1 MNLRV
6 EVNTAGQLAQAIEND
21 DIELIYAPVNLLND
35 KTEDIFRIV
44 AVPPLFLGDVEWE
57 ITNKLKE
64 LKELGFNKAL
74 AHTAG
79 HLYLIK
85 SLGFKPYGGHRLNIT
100 NSLAEKF
107 YEENGLADT
116 TLSIEMTM
124 KQAHELKSG
133 VPKGIIAYGRL
144 SLMSMRVSP
153 LRDDKP
159 PRPVPS
165 SASGGKGVREIV
177 DRKGN
182 RMKILCDIN
191 SAEVENP
198 DLLVLSDRRQDLDP
212 FDFVTL
218 RFTDEEDINEVI
230 NLFVEGRKPEGKIT
244 RGLYYRGVE

>member
-6 EVNTAGQLAQAIEND
+6 EVTTAEQLAQAVEND

-35 KTEDIFRIV
+35 KTSDTFRIV
-44 AVPPLFLGDVEWE
+44 AVPPLFLGEVEWE

-64 LKELGFNKAL
+64 LKAIGINKVL

-79 HLYLIK
+79 HLYLIN
-85 SLGFKPYGGHRLNIT
+85 SLGMKPHGGHRLNIT

-107 YEENGLADT
+107 YEENGLIDS

-124 KQAHELKSG
+124 KQAHELESAI
-133 VPKGIIAYGRL
+133 PKGIIGYGKL
-144 SLMSMRVSP
+144 SLMALKVCP
-153 LRDDKP
+153 TKDDKP
-159 PRPVPS
+159 CKP
-165 SASGGKGVREIV
+165 AGMAAAAGKCTREIV

-182 RMKILCDIN
+182 KMKIICDN
-191 SAEVENP
+191 TVEVENP
-198 DLLVLSDRRQDLDP
+198 DTLVLSDRQADLQP

-218 RFTDEEDINEVI
+218 RFTDETDINEVI
-230 NLFVEGRKPEGKIT
+230 NMYLEGRKPEGKLT